1 MGFLQQATKSLG
13 ANTNA
18 KDLGPAIQQVGGK
31 RRRSLNKTPEQ
42 LTNEYAGYVY
52 KAIDYIATN
61 GARVPIYTEQKVNGQ
76 WVRKA
81 HTGMQP
87 ILQGTKDS
95 PSLTWMLQG
104 SVTYRKMFGECFWY
118 INVMEN
124 SRKPYDRLL
133 LYPQRIKVIADTQ
146 GKVLGYKYSA
156 SNGQEIPLSIDE
168 VFHAKYFNPANHQRG
183 VGPLQKAGLYVDA
196 ERNTVEYVANF
207 IDNNATPSGIIVLPA
222 TTGDTQFDAFEL
234 QWREKYGGLNNAGKT
249 AILQADG
256 VDFKQISSNLKDMQL
271 TELKDMSI
279 KDILAMF
286 GVSKHMIGISDEG
299 GLGRNSA
306 EAHEYITNKHVIDPE
321 IHDIVDALNDLAEI
335 YFSDEF
341 VSVDHEGA
349 KDGAWRVWY
358 ESPVPEDKDYKLSVV
373 RDGGEIMTLNER
385 RALMGLPRVEGGDV
399 LVDSN
404 GNTLTVKKIG
414 SAKAT
419 IRIKVKSKA
428 LPASHK
434 TAEVAIKDTEYT
446 GKQKEAYRLSIQG
459 KQTAYERRYKT
470 VVRSFIDKQLDQ
482 VLDDLGAKKSLKSM
496 MDGNLNASKQAKE
509 LTDLSIGVFIDLL
522 QEQGDLAIKF
532 AGGTEKFVITQDAK
546 DYVRQS
552 LEQAHLSYNEDII
565 ASIGRAVSEGLA
577 ENESLQQI
585 GKRVTAQY
593 EGIKG
598 YKMNRLVRTETL
610 KSSNEATLYGYQQLG
625 ISEKEWFNNPGACD
639 YCKSVEDMGAT
650 GIQDVFIEKGES
662 LTDSEG
668 NERVFDYESVEHPP
682 LHPNCRCVL
691 IPVRVG

>member
-1 MGFLQQATKSLG
+1 MGFLEQAAKSFG
-13 ANTNA
+13 PVNA
-18 KDLGPAIQQVGGK
+18 KELGPAMQMTGGK
-31 RRRSLNKTPEQ
+31 RRRQLNKTPEQ
-42 LTNEYAGYVY
+42 LLNDYAGYVY

-61 GARVPIYTEQKVNGQ
+61 GARVPIYTEQRINGQ
-76 WVRKA
+76 WVRKQ
-81 HTGMQP
+81 HKGMTP

-104 SVTYRKMFGECFWY
+104 SITYRKMFGEAFWY
-118 INVMEN
+118 INVLEN
-124 SRKPYDRLL
+124 SRKPYDRIL
-133 LYPQRIKVIADTQ
+133 LYPQRMQVVADTQ
-146 GKVLGYKYSA
+146 GKVLGYKYKTTQ
-156 SNGQEIPLSIDE
+156 GVDIPLSVDE
-168 VFHAKYFNPANHQRG
+168 VIHTKYFNPANHQRG

-196 ERNTVEYVANF
+196 ERNAVEYVDNF
-207 IDNNATPSGIIVLPA
+207 MRNNATPTGIIVLPA
-222 TTGDTQFDAFEL
+222 TTGQPQFDAFEM
-234 QWREKYGGLNNAGKT
+234 QWREKYGGTNNAGKT

-256 VDFKQISSNLKDMQL
+256 VDFKQISSNLRDMQL
-271 TELKDMSI
+271 TELKEMSL

-321 IHDIVDALNDLAEI
+321 IHDIVDTLNDSAEA
-335 YFSDEF
+335 YFAEDFAGSDSEN
-341 VSVDHEGA
+341 
-349 KDGAWRVWY
+349 DGKWRVWY
-358 ESPVPEDKDYKLSVV
+358 DSPVPEDKDYKLSVV

-385 RALMGLPRVEGGDV
+385 RALMDLPPVEGGDV
-399 LVDSN
+399 LVDMN

-414 SAKAT
+414 NKKAT
-419 IRIKVKSKA
+419 IKIKVKRA
-428 LPASHK
+428 LPASTK
-434 TAEVAIKDTEYT
+434 ADVSIKDNEVSYEA
-446 GKQKEAYRLSIQG
+446 KEAYRLSIQG
-459 KQTAYERRYKT
+459 KQTAYERRYKK

-482 VLDDLGAKKSLKSM
+482 VLDDLGAKKSVKSM
-496 MDGNLNASKQAKE
+496 MDGNLNPSKQAEE
-509 LTDLSIGVFIDLL
+509 LTDLSIGVFLDLL

-532 AGGTEKFVITQDAK
+532 AGETEKFVITEDAK
-546 DYVRQS
+546 RYVRES
-552 LEQAHLSYNEDII
+552 LKQAHLSYNEDIV

-577 ENESLQQI
+577 NGESLQQI
-585 GKRVTAQY
+585 GKRVTGQY

-610 KSSNEATLYGYQQLG
+610 KASNEATLYGYSQLG

-639 YCKSVEDMGAT
+639 YCKSVEDMGAQ
-650 GIQDVFIEKGES
+650 GIGDVFIEKGES

-691 IPVRVG
+691 LPVRLG

>member
-1 MGFLQQATKSLG
+1 MGFLQTATKSLG
-13 ANTNA
+13 PTNA

-81 HTGMQP
+81 HAGMQP
-87 ILQGTKDS
+87 ILQGTKES

-104 SVTYRKMFGECFWY
+104 SITYRKMFGECFWY

-133 LYPQRIKVIADTQ
+133 LYPQRIKVIADNQ
-146 GKVLGYKYSA
+146 GKVLGYKYSTVQ
-156 SNGQEIPLSIDE
+156 GQEIPLSIDE

-222 TTGDTQFDAFEL
+222 TTGETQFDAFEL

-335 YFSDEF
+335 FFKGEF
-341 VSVDHEGA
+341 ESVDHEGA
-349 KDGAWRVWY
+349 KDGTWRVWY
-358 ESPVPEDKDYKLSVV
+358 ESPVPEDKEYKLSVI
-373 RDGGEIMTLNER
+373 RDGGEIMSLNER
-385 RALMGLPRVEGGDV
+385 RAMMGLPPVEGGDV
-399 LVDSN
+399 LVDNN
-404 GNTLTVKKIG
+404 GNTLTVKKKG
-414 SAKAT
+414 STPAT
-419 IRIKVKSKA
+419 IKIKFKRAV
-428 LPASHK
+428 PATQKVS
-434 TAEVAIKDTEYT
+434 IKENAVSYEA
-446 GKQKEAYRLSIQG
+446 KEAYRLSIQS
-459 KQTAYERRYKT
+459 KQTAYERRYKKI
-470 VVRSFIDKQLDQ
+470 VAKFIDKQLEQ
-482 VLDDLGAKKSLKSM
+482 VIDDIAGKKSVKSM
-496 MDGNLNASKQAKE
+496 MDGNLNPAKQADE

-532 AGGTEKFVITQDAK
+532 AGDTEKFVITQDAK
-546 DYVRQS
+546 NYVRDS
-552 LEQAHLSYNEDII
+552 LKQAHLSYNEDIV

-577 ENESLQQI
+577 QNESLQQI
-585 GKRVTAQY
+585 GKRVTAEYQ
-593 EGIKG
+593 GIKG

-610 KSSNEATLYGYQQLG
+610 KASNEATLYGYQQLG
-625 ISEKEWFNNPGACD
+625 ITEKEWFNNPGACD
-639 YCKSVEDMGAT
+639 YCKSVEDMGAQ
-650 GIQDVFIEKGES
+650 GMGDVFIEKGES

-691 IPVRVG
+691 LPVRVG